1 MLHIINYIVKI
12 GIIIIGILLICG
24 IGSTVEN
31 DTTHFKVMGV
41 VFVLFGIYRIIL
53 YRMKTKQYDFSISEE
68 DDDTNDFS
76 ENSHSKDNNNN
87 K

>member
-24 IGSTVEN
+24 IGSTVED

-53 YRMKTKQYDFSISEE
+53 YRMKTKQYDFSINEEEE
-68 DDDTNDFS
+68 DANDFS
-76 ENSHSKDNNNN
+76 ENSHSKDNNN
-87 K
+87 